1 MLVILAFDTLPYR
14 QIFFW
19 YLTFPPNMFPSFT
32 DIPIYWVYVV
42 CVCGVVSSTIGNTY
56 IHSGLCSHL
65 YYTVMFI
72 DVHFYTFFE
81 SLLITKILFLIRV
94 ED

>member
-1 MLVILAFDTLPYR
+1 
-14 QIFFW
+14 
-19 YLTFPPNMFPSFT
+19 
-32 DIPIYWVYVV
+32 
-42 CVCGVVSSTIGNTY
+42 VCGVVSSTIGNTY